1 MRRCCRV
8 GQEFSLLQNVV
19 AVAVA
24 VAVGVRRD
32 CVSAGTNQLACS
44 GPAG

>member
-8 GQEFSLLQNVV
+8 GQEFSLLQNV
-19 AVAVA
+19 VA

>member
-8 GQEFSLLQNVV
+8 GQEFSLLQNV
-19 AVAVA
+19 VAVA